1 MALKLRIISDQ
12 YKQLGKDS
20 VRLFGVT
27 GGRIGRAS
35 DNDWILPDPER
46 YVSSHHAKVVFQG
59 GQWLLEDLS
68 TNGVFINDGDT
79 PLSVSGPR
87 KLKDG
92 DRLRFGDY
100 DVLVSIDER
109 NDFPPDSTGQT
120 PRPVVPRQAAAQ
132 KSRPAAM
139 PARKPRHGGSHV
151 GEDLGEELD
160 ITGLFVTRTH
170 NDEDVMAEFDDQPAI
185 QPSTLKP
192 ITPVNTPVSL
202 LTELV
207 EEEPD
212 HEITVTEDK
221 PSEDWHMT
229 TRRLQKRDP
238 IPQLSPASPAA
249 RIDPPRVE
257 PGIRRSAETLAE
269 IQSGFDAFCRGA
281 GVETASL
288 SPDAQAK
295 LLTLAG
301 QMLRETVLD
310 LMGALKH
317 RSDQRARMH
326 ATDPA
331 QTNNPLKNS
340 AGVEEALRKLLNA
353 HSRQLGSVE
362 ALREAFGD
370 LRNHQLALDAAGQM
384 GLDDLLHR
392 LDPSELQ
399 ERFDRGLKRNP
410 AAGGA
415 NKAKYWELYSEF
427 YPLVNQRDARGLPA
441 VFAEEFARAYAEKLV
456 ELDSLKK
463 K

>member
-46 YVSSHHAKVVFQG
+46 YVSSHHAKVAFQG

-68 TNGVFINDGDT
+68 TNGVFVNDSDT

-109 NDFPPDSTGQT
+109 NDFPPDASGQM
-120 PRPVVPRQAAAQ
+120 PKPVVPRQTAP
-132 KSRPAAM
+132 KSRPST
-139 PARKPRHGGSHV
+139 PPPGRKPRHGGAHV
-151 GEDLGEELD
+151 GKDLGEELD
-160 ITGLFVTRTH
+160 ITGLFLKRT
-170 NDEDVMAEFDDQPAI
+170 DDGEDVLAEFDDQPAI
-185 QPSTLKP
+185 PPSTLKP
-192 ITPVNTPVSL
+192 TTSSTGSSGL
-202 LTELV
+202 LSELV
-207 EEEPD
+207 EEDDPE

-221 PSEDWHMT
+221 PPEDWHMT

-238 IPQLSPASPAA
+238 VPQLSPVAA
-249 RIDPPRVE
+249 VPSAPRAE
-257 PGIRRSAETLAE
+257 PTIRRSAETLAE

-288 SPDAQAK
+288 PPDAQAK

-310 LMGALKH
+310 LMGALKQ
-317 RSDQRARMH
+317 RSDQRTRMH
-326 ATDPA
+326 ASDPPTA
-331 QTNNPLKNS
+331 NPLKNS
-340 AGVEEALRKLLNA
+340 NGVEEALRKLLNA
-353 HSRQLGSVE
+353 NSRQLGSVE
-362 ALREAFGD
+362 SLREAFGD
-370 LRNHQLALDAAGQM
+370 LRNHQMALDAAGQM
-384 GLDDLLHR
+384 ALDDLLHR
-392 LDPSELQ
+392 LDPTELQ

-415 NKAKYWELYSEF
+415 NKIKYWELYSEF
-427 YPLVNQRDARGLPA
+427 YPLVNQRDAKGLPA
-441 VFAEEFARAYAEKLV
+441 VFAEEFARAYAEKLT
-456 ELDSLKK
+456 ELDSLKRK
-463 K
+463 